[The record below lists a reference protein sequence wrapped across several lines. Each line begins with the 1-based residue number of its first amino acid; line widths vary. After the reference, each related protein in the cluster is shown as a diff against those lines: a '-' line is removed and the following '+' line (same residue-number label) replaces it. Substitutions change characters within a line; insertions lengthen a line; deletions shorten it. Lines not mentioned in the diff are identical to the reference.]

1 MLRRID
7 PFIYLRVDVIS
18 DVHVDDAQLLQLD
31 VNDVTRSADEAQ
43 DGGRRGDGNNVII
56 SPPAAYVARRP
67 HCKAAPPLFCSTFFF
82 VALLLWVKDD
92 QNH

>member
-1 MLRRID
+1 MNTSSALQANNMDRVVCQRASGSAPLWIDAWTILTMLKSIN
-7 PFIYLRVDVIS
+7 PLKYLRVDVIS

-56 SPPAAYVARRP
+56 
-67 HCKAAPPLFCSTFFF
+67 
-82 VALLLWVKDD
+82 
-92 QNH
+92 